1 MIRRA
6 ISFLFLILFF
16 TSCDY
21 FSSTSTTSK
30 NNLQLTGTVID
41 YTKVDVYPIF
51 PDCENYAEE
60 GNQKEC
66 FEQTLT
72 QKLTELFNENDLKVE
87 KAVNDS
93 TAIDLL
99 IDNTGK
105 ASVVSINSPESIL
118 TNFPALDSVIR
129 QSFTLLPTMKP
140 AVKRGI
146 FVNSQY
152 RLVVLVKTI

>member
-1 MIRRA
+1 MIRRVL
-6 ISFLFLILFF
+6 SFLFLILFF
-16 TSCDY
+16 TSCDF
-21 FSSTSTTSK
+21 FSSTSTTT
-30 NNLQLTGTVID
+30 NNSLQLSGSVID
-41 YTKVDVYPIF
+41 FTKVDVYPIF
-51 PDCENYAEE
+51 SDCENYAEE

-66 FEQTLT
+66 FEQTLL
-72 QKLTELFNENDLKVE
+72 QKLSEQFNKNDLKVK

-105 ASVVSINSPESIL
+105 ASVVKINSPESIL
-118 TNFPALDSVIR
+118 TNFPQLDSVVR
-129 QSFTLLPTMKP
+129 KSVTLLPTMKP

-146 FVNSQY
+146 FVRSQY